1 MLDDN
6 FGKYELFSYL
16 GLRATGGN
24 REIENFAESGYASVS
39 YKRNCIMP
47 ARKKPVKKEA
57 ELAKEGG
64 KFAVVG
70 VSNTLIDFTLF
81 QVVSTLLNIPLGQVY
96 LVKFFSG
103 SVAMINSFYWNRRWT
118 FKSNAGLAQSG
129 VKFLAATLVSVW
141 LIQPFMVHTFS
152 ATGFGLTFGAFWYSV
167 AQAIGVAGLL
177 PQTITE
183 PWVIKTVAFGMG
195 VVGSAVWNFTL
206 YKLWAFKV

>member
-1 MLDDN
+1 
-6 FGKYELFSYL
+6 
-16 GLRATGGN
+16 
-24 REIENFAESGYASVS
+24 
-39 YKRNCIMP
+39 MP
-47 ARKKPVKKEA
+47 ARKKTAKKEA
-57 ELAKEGG
+57 PEKGVVVKQGG

-81 QVVSTLLNIPLGQVY
+81 QVVSTLLNVPLGQVY

-152 ATGFGLTFGAFWYSV
+152 ATGFGVSFGAFWYFV
-167 AQAIGVAGLL
+167 AQVIGVAGLL
-177 PQTITE
+177 PHTITE

-195 VVGSAVWNFTL
+195 VVGSAIWNFIL
-206 YKLWAFKV
+206 YKFWAFKV